1 MNELSENRK
10 CDIFLRT
17 LHSDLVKPVYYY
29 YKDKIKMKN
38 SAKIELK
45 VKIIH
50 TFSRSIY
57 LVYDMGHARE
67 ISLICQKSNF
77 FKVHDRFSH
86 NKLIRTTIIRF
97 IKISNYYCI
106 VDLNQQRGG
115 LKIYIY

>member
-1 MNELSENRK
+1 
-10 CDIFLRT
+10 
-17 LHSDLVKPVYYY
+17 
-29 YKDKIKMKN
+29 MKN
-38 SAKIELK
+38 FAKIELK

-50 TFSRSIY
+50 TFPRSIY
-57 LVYDMGHARE
+57 LVHDMGHARE

-115 LKIYIY
+115 LKFTFIEFKKKTENRDFSLKEQSIRL